1 MFQTH
6 NICLRIVNNRASFH
20 LIKHAGFS
28 LTLLCA
34 TVTVLISGHVEMLVY
49 ALRLVISKAL
59 MLSDS
64 RALQHLNTISTTASG
79 LTSEPSS
86 LQSALCSDSLS
97 FSLGL
102 SLGTFINSLVYLP

>member
-6 NICLRIVNNRASFH
+6 
-20 LIKHAGFS
+20 S
-28 LTLLCA
+28 LCTDLSQTSKEQGTISHKALVRFCA
-34 TVTVLISGHVEMLVY
+34 TVTALISGHVEILVY
-49 ALRLVISKAL
+49 MLRLVMSKAL
-59 MLSDS
+59 MLSDN

-97 FSLGL
+97 FSLCL
-102 SLGTFINSLVYLP
+102 CLETFINSPVYLQ